1 MLELQITDNDVSSG
15 SAQVSWCVDAETLKE
30 LADRR
35 IKEPQLVIVVAPA
48 GDAYRPSKEVRK
60 VVPLKDLMTYME
72 FRTAG
77 QNKVCGVV
85 SYLTKKEAC
94 KKYLT
99 KEDGTFSTSILDYD
113 GEGYASWLRAQEDA
127 DAQQSKQYKS
137 LSISISVDVPKEIFA
152 PEPAAWEK
160 TWVNHFFRNKVVD
173 QCEFRRRRLF
183 AYLVQPLIILF
194 LMLGTSVVLLAGLL
208 TGARSWSPKYLLHP
222 LTYLPQDAGEI
233 WNGGTVFIRHLKED
247 DDGTISRGSP
257 ITPWYFFRSF
267 WSLFFMPALVI
278 PAILLACFGKLQQ
291 LATLGGVVGLI
302 FLAFL
307 AVLTI
312 MCYGARMFF
321 WAPQVPKF
329 FVWLID
335 KLIGQPND
343 KPMWYLKPEELDLI
357 VCSEKRQHLTYKQI
371 PARRKTVRLRFQ
383 NLKSKVCRPFSL

>member
-1 MLELQITDNDVSSG
+1 MLELQITDNDVSGG
-15 SAQVSWCVDAETLKE
+15 SAQVSWCVNQEILKE
-30 LADRR
+30 LAAQRV
-35 IKEPQLVIVVAPA
+35 KEPQLLIVVAPE
-48 GDAYRPSKEVRK
+48 GDAYDHRKEVRK

-72 FRTAG
+72 FRSAG
-77 QNKVCGVV
+77 KNKIWGVV
-85 SYLTKKEAC
+85 SYLSKKEA
-94 KKYLT
+94 KEKYLS
-99 KEDGTFSTSILDYD
+99 KENGKFSTHVLSQAGDNYS
-113 GEGYASWLRAQEDA
+113 AWLTYNEDPTH
-127 DAQQSKQYKS
+127 QKS
-137 LSISISVDVPKEIFA
+137 NLSTPISVDVPAEIFA
-152 PEPAAWEK
+152 KEPAVWEK
-160 TWVNHFFRNKVVD
+160 TWVNHYFRNKVVD

-183 AYLVQPLIILF
+183 AYLVQPLIILS
-194 LMLGTSVVLLAGLL
+194 LMLVTSVILLAGLL

-222 LTYLPQDAGEI
+222 LTYTPLDVGEI
-233 WNGGTVFIRHLKED
+233 WNRGTIFIRHLKED
-247 DDGTISRGSP
+247 ENGTVFRGGS
-257 ITPWYFFRSF
+257 ITPWYFLRSF
-267 WSLFFMPALVI
+267 WSLLFMPALVI